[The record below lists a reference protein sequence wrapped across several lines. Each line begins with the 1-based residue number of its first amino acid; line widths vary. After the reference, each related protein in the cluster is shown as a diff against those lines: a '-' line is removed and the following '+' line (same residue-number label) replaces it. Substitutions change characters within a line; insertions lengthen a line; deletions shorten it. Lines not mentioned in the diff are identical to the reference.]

1 MCIAQD
7 AEQTS
12 TNLFF
17 EGEMMSDLEKQLPIE
32 LEKQLMALGLTNYQA
47 RVYRAVFILKECSI
61 SQIANFS
68 KVPTAKV
75 YSTVSDLKEMGL
87 LAEIL
92 KTRPAMF
99 KAYSPDQYIE
109 REKNKIVAIGD
120 QIKENLATLEKF
132 RKEKSRP
139 EAPETL
145 IVENDLL
152 IKNLILDGLKSLPK
166 NIIVLLQNDFDFYEQ
181 ILNRLFMGVKQTEVS
196 NTITVILVD
205 PYKRQL
211 QFLKKFTELNYELI
225 TTEQLSPDFVDSLK
239 SLPLLIIIDDT
250 SFINIQKTEQ
260 TLKYLSL
267 KSEYFANFLRT
278 SIINKI
284 TNV

>member
-1 MCIAQD
+1 
-7 AEQTS
+7 
-12 TNLFF
+12 
-17 EGEMMSDLEKQLPIE
+17 MMSDAEKLIPIE

-61 SQIANFS
+61 SQIASFS

-75 YSTVSDLKEMGL
+75 YSVVSDLKEMGL

-99 KAYSPDQYIE
+99 KAYPPDQFIE
-109 REKNKIVAIGD
+109 RETNKIKEIGD
-120 QIKENLATLEKF
+120 QIKENLASLEKF

-139 EAPETL
+139 EDPETL
-145 IVENDLL
+145 IVENALL
-152 IKNLILDGLKSLPK
+152 VKNLILDRLTPPPN

-181 ILNRLFMGVKQTEVS
+181 ILNRLIMGLKQVEAS
-196 NTITVILVD
+196 STISVILVD

-211 QFLKKFTELNYELI
+211 PFLKKFTELNYNLI
-225 TTEQLSPDFVDSLK
+225 TPQQLSPDFIESLK
-239 SLPLLIIIDDT
+239 NLPLLIIIDDF

-260 TLKYLSL
+260 TRKYLSL
-267 KSEYFANFLRT
+267 KSEYFANFLR
-278 SIINKI
+278 SSFINSV